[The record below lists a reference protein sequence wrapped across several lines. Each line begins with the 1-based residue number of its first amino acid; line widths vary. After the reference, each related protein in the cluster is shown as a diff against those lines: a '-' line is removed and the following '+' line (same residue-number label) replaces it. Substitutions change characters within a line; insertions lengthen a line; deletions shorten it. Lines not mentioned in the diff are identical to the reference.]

1 MSFNSLREWFDNKG
15 ILLVVLALFL
25 AATGYWGYQRYTAYN
40 QMQNELNNRYEYA
53 FQELND
59 HLDRL
64 QRELGTLVIGT
75 DSDNISVNLSDVW
88 QSAYAA
94 HEDVGQLPLN
104 SDALEN
110 LKQLLMGTVNY
121 SSHLDREIVSRKLKQ
136 PEKEMLK
143 KFHQQVRVASK
154 ELEEV
159 HNKMAR
165 RNFNWHDKKRVNID
179 KEDEEYSASL
189 AGSLEQINKNIEL
202 TSINQR
208 LSKVLKGNFKAESN
222 ILGGLAGASGKEI
235 NEQKAIDSVQ
245 EFVNQPNEYNYE
257 IIDQEEIRLQ
267 GGKKVKTR
275 LPTHAVKAEGKE
287 NENRIYADVSKKNGQ
302 VVWLLK
308 RREIGGKKLDYKE
321 AVQSAEKFLQKNN
334 YLQLVPISSK
344 VFNRILI
351 ASFAPMEKEA
361 IIKPERVLVEVAL
374 DNGEVIGFNG
384 INNILNQ
391 KSRSSDELKPKL
403 TQKEAE
409 NKLSNEFSLTKQP
422 ELVLDKI
429 RGRERLCYQ
438 FTGRI
443 RNEPGT
449 YRVKINAK
457 NGKEEEVKNIED
469 DIYQPKD

>member
-1 MSFNSLREWFDNKG
+1 MSFNSLREWFANKG
-15 ILLVVLALFL
+15 VLLVMLALL
-25 AATGYWGYQRYTAYN
+25 LTAVGYWGYQRYTAYN
-40 QMQNELNNRYEYA
+40 QMQNELSNRYEYA

-64 QRELGTLVIGT
+64 QRELGTLVIST

-104 SDALEN
+104 SDALDN

-121 SSHLDREIVSRKLKQ
+121 SNHLDREIVGRNLKQ
-136 PEKEMLK
+136 SEKEMLK
-143 KFHQQVRVASK
+143 KFHQQIRVASK

-165 RNFNWHDKKRVNID
+165 RNFKWHDKKRVNID
-179 KEDEEYSASL
+179 QEDEEYSASL
-189 AGSLEQINKNIEL
+189 AGSLEQINENIEL

-208 LSKVLKGNFKAESN
+208 LSKVLKGSFEAESN
-222 ILGGLAGASGKEI
+222 ILSGLAGASGKEI
-235 NEQKAIDSVQ
+235 SEQKAIDSVRD
-245 EFVNQPNEYNYE
+245 FVKRPEKYNYE
-257 IIDQEEIRLQ
+257 IIDKEEIRLQ

-275 LPTHAVKAEGKE
+275 LPTHAVKAERKD
-287 NENRIYADVSKKNGQ
+287 NENMIYADVSKKNGQ

-308 RREIGGKKLDYKE
+308 RRQVGGKKLNYKE
-321 AVQSAEKFLQKNN
+321 AVQSAEKFLQKND
-334 YLQLVPISSK
+334 YSHLVPVSSK

-351 ASFAPMEKEA
+351 ASFAPIKEEV

-391 KSRSSDELKPKL
+391 KSRASDELKPQL
-403 TQKEAE
+403 TQEEVE
-409 NKLSNEFSLTKQP
+409 NKLSNAFESTKP
-422 ELVLDKI
+422 TELVVDKI
-429 RGRERLCYQ
+429 RGQERLCYQ

-443 RNEPGT
+443 RNESGT